1 MPNVIVSDIRVQNN
15 TSQIYAATYGRGVWK
30 AQLPVSNSE
39 TQASVICDS
48 ESISMDLDTIHDD
61 GLVGDWTYWLDENVN
76 DVLVSGSIN
85 ESTITIDGSL
95 EGTGLDTLKVYG
107 FDGDNNSVILHLTI
121 EEALYPKVVD
131 YYAVLPEN
139 YSIHGG
145 GIQFTFEGNYDEPV
159 EINFLHHNEGD
170 EYGWQ
175 YRIGKWSILDS

>member
-1 MPNVIVSDIRVQNN
+1 
-15 TSQIYAATYGRGVWK
+15 
-30 AQLPVSNSE
+30 
-39 TQASVICDS
+39 
-48 ESISMDLDTIHDD
+48 MDLDTIHDD

-159 EINFLHHNEGD
+159 EINFLHHPTKETNTVGSIELESGA
-170 EYGWQ
+170 YW
-175 YRIGKWSILDS
+175 ILDFTNSKGCLNPAPANTTTPIENNSAPIKLPIPHFVED